1 MLHEKTLGDLTSI
14 QVPRCLYARTLLQ
27 FLNLQSP
34 ITQRRDIQV
43 DIPGLVLFRGIADRF
58 PRGALGIDGQ
68 INVGIV
74 GSVDGHREIAAKL
87 SAAARPIN
95 LPVVGDGEEG
105 RLLAATA

>member
-1 MLHEKTLGDLTSI
+1 MLLPI
-14 QVPRCLYARTLLQ
+14 
-27 FLNLQSP
+27 FSP
-34 ITQRRDIQV
+34 IMRAISALKSKD
-43 DIPGLVLFRGIADRF
+43 LFY
-58 PRGALGIDGQ
+58 GALGIDGQ